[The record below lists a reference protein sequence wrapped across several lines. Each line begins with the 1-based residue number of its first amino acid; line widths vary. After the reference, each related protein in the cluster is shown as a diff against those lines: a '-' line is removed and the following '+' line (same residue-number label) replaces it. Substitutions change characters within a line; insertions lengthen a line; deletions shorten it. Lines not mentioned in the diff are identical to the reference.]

1 MRSEY
6 AQRVYPVLL
15 KGLELKD
22 RVLRGERP
30 KLLST
35 QTEFKRLL
43 GSDGSSP
50 WGSAGD
56 VTHTYSHADDSFL
69 GMRYPL
75 AAWLDEIFCE
85 TGTFDSLNQ
94 GGWNENKLE
103 LSLFNKQLRDSLFWR
118 QAALAEGL
126 PEHSTDTLEAF
137 LLCTLLG
144 FRGEKAREPERL
156 RDWVSGTRNRI
167 AKTLSADPPVLAE
180 TAPESYVPPL
190 TARAGY
196 ERMWKV
202 VMLGVLVSLLL
213 FTILLVDLF
222 LR

>member
-30 KLLST
+30 KLLPT

-43 GSDGSSP
+43 GSDGAPP
-50 WGSAGD
+50 WGSASD
-56 VTHTYSHADDSFL
+56 ATHTYTQADDKFL

-75 AAWLDEIFCE
+75 ATWLDEVFCE
-85 TGTFDSLNQ
+85 TGTFDSLGQ

-118 QAALAEGL
+118 QASLAEAL
-126 PEHSTDTLEAF
+126 PEGSTDAMETF
-137 LLCTLLG
+137 LLCTYLG

-156 RDWVSGTRNRI
+156 REWVSSTRNRVG
-167 AKTLSADPPVLAE
+167 KTLQADPPAIPE
-180 TAPESYVPPL
+180 TAPASHVPPL
-190 TARAGY
+190 SSRGSY
-196 ERMWKV
+196 ERMCKL
-202 VMLGVLVSLLL
+202 VMVGVLATLPIFAV
-213 FTILLVDLF
+213 LLVDLF
-222 LR
+222 SR